1 MTNIRKMKVS
11 DSLMGAIKI
20 VNQLIK
26 DLDAEIESTPRAQWD
41 CELYT
46 AMRYLFMVKESLI
59 WSDTLCEHEIE
70 RNYQSFQ
77 DNITTEY

>member
-1 MTNIRKMKVS
+1 MTKIRKMKVS

-26 DLDAEIESTPRAQWD
+26 DLDAEIESTPRNNWD

-46 AMRYLFMVKESLI
+46 AMRYLFLVKESLI
-59 WSDTLCEHEIE
+59 WSDTVCEHEAE
-70 RNYQSFQ
+70 RNYHAPQP
-77 DNITTEY
+77 TEY